1 MKMKKYIKGI
11 WLTVAL
17 CLTICGLPVSAKEN
31 DELKKVRVGYL
42 IYEGYQ
48 EGEGDLHKTGY
59 GYDYLQQVA
68 YYAGWEYEYVNGSFS
83 DLMQMLKD
91 GEIDIMG
98 NISYT
103 EERAKE
109 IDYGSEEQ
117 GKEYYYLF
125 VREDRPDIVAT
136 DPSSFNGIRVGINKG
151 SVQVELF
158 EDWCE
163 ENGVA
168 CEVALYESSADRYED
183 MDKGNLDAIV
193 STDLAGNNAKNYK
206 WHSVVKVGSS
216 PYYFAVNKRRPDIL
230 QELNDAATRI
240 LQSDWYYNE
249 KIYLKYYGKETVSSS
264 GLSTEESE
272 WVKEKKVLQIGYMDN
287 CLPYSERDSET
298 GEIIGLLP
306 AFVEHIEKQYGQ
318 YGIRIEMQEFDSY
331 VEMQDALFRGDIDT
345 AFPMYGD
352 YWVAEE
358 NDFMVTDPLTTSY
371 LMIAFS
377 GVYNED
383 TSSVIAVTDAN
394 PMQQFYVKEHYP
406 DSQIVKCGSMKECIK
421 TVVSGKATGT
431 LICSDT
437 YYAYRNEL
445 EDMADFGIN
454 NTGYDTAVSFAV
466 RRDDIETLT
475 FLKKGIAGMD
485 DTMVNEALIAG
496 GQVNSEMSVEQFLK
510 KHVILVL
517 GVVGT
522 IFVLVVGF
530 FLYYIYASRRNLTLT
545 KSNSELSEKA
555 YIDLATGIPNKNKC
569 KEMLSSPL
577 SVTVP
582 TAVYMLDL
590 NDLKLVNDTLGHE
603 MGDLMI
609 MNFAKLLRQSVPN
622 RHFVGRFGGDEFIV
636 IAQNIA
642 DKREAEKLLA
652 AIHNIVLKFNTADG
666 EVNLGYACGYAF
678 SGDYED
684 RMNLMGLLGI
694 ADRNM
699 YVDKERVKRNRDS
712 QKS

>member
-287 CLPYSERDSET
+287 CLPYADRDDET
-298 GEIIGLLP
+298 GEITGLLP
-306 AFVEHIEKQYGQ
+306 AFVEHIEKQYG
-318 YGIRIEMQEFDSY
+318 IRVEMTMFDSY
-331 VEMQDALFRGDIDT
+331 EEMQGALFDGTVDT
-345 AFPMYGD
+345 IFPAYGD

-358 NDFMVTDPLTTSY
+358 NGFMITDPLAASY

-377 GVYNED
+377 GVYNEE
-383 TSSVIAVTDAN
+383 TSSVIAITDTN

-406 DSQIVKCGSMKECIK
+406 DAQIVKCGSMKECIK

-609 MNFAKLLRQSVPN
+609 MNFAKLLRQSVPK

-636 IAQNIA
+636 IAENIA
-642 DKREAEKLLA
+642 DKNEAEGLLKM
-652 AIHNIVLKFNTADG
+652 IHNIVLKFNTSDG

-678 SGDYED
+678 SGDYEGKI
-684 RMNLMGLLGI
+684 NLMGLLDI
-694 ADRNM
+694 ADKNM
-699 YVDKERVKRNRDS
+699 YEDKEIVKRNRRS

>member
-1 MKMKKYIKGI
+1 MFDG
-11 WLTVAL
+11 TVD
-17 CLTICGLPVSAKEN
+17 TI
-31 DELKKVRVGYL
+31 
-42 IYEGYQ
+42 
-48 EGEGDLHKTGY
+48 
-59 GYDYLQQVA
+59 
-68 YYAGWEYEYVNGSFS
+68 F
-83 DLMQMLKD
+83 
-91 GEIDIMG
+91 
-98 NISYT
+98 
-103 EERAKE
+103 
-109 IDYGSEEQ
+109 
-117 GKEYYYLF
+117 
-125 VREDRPDIVAT
+125 
-136 DPSSFNGIRVGINKG
+136 
-151 SVQVELF
+151 
-158 EDWCE
+158 
-163 ENGVA
+163 
-168 CEVALYESSADRYED
+168 
-183 MDKGNLDAIV
+183 
-193 STDLAGNNAKNYK
+193 
-206 WHSVVKVGSS
+206 
-216 PYYFAVNKRRPDIL
+216 
-230 QELNDAATRI
+230 
-240 LQSDWYYNE
+240 
-249 KIYLKYYGKETVSSS
+249 
-264 GLSTEESE
+264 
-272 WVKEKKVLQIGYMDN
+272 
-287 CLPYSERDSET
+287 
-298 GEIIGLLP
+298 P
-306 AFVEHIEKQYGQ
+306 A
-318 YGIRIEMQEFDSY
+318 
-331 VEMQDALFRGDIDT
+331 
-345 AFPMYGD
+345 YGD

-358 NDFMVTDPLTTSY
+358 NGFMITDPLAASY

-377 GVYNED
+377 GVYDED
-383 TSSVIAVTDAN
+383 TSSVIAITDTN

-406 DSQIVKCGSMKECIK
+406 DAQIMKCGSMKECIQA
-421 TVVSGKATGT
+421 VVTGKATGT

-496 GQVNSEMSVEQFLK
+496 GQVNSGMSVEQFLK
-510 KHVILVL
+510 KHVMLVL

-609 MNFAKLLRQSVPN
+609 MNFAKLLRQSVPK

-636 IAQNIA
+636 IAENIA
-642 DKREAEKLLA
+642 DKNEAEKLLKK
-652 AIHNIVLKFNTADG
+652 IHNIVLKFNTSDG

-678 SGDYED
+678 SGDYEA
-684 RMNLMGLLGI
+684 RINLMGLLDI